1 MDVTL
6 RPRSLIVAEPSTS
19 RELWQD
25 EGFTPY
31 QIHRTTT
38 QNVPLAFVK
47 TTRWES
53 EDDSLGYFARSTIV
67 VEGQGNPW
75 VPVEWNSEHSCWV
88 EIRWTHNG
96 PGDGHWEAY
105 QIARPELGLDI
116 TPQDFEALHQ
126 AREVTQIADSTPSR
140 VERATTP
147 TTPPSVIRIF
157 ESPYHTRPSTPTD
170 RITQLAEALNI
181 QDNQMTNTAVTTEA
195 ITAQI
200 GRIDPQTGHM
210 FTLTMQ
216 PFTLLRLDQDAVR
229 LGQRW
234 GLFECC

>member
-88 EIRWTHNG
+88 EIHWTHNG
-96 PGDGHWEAY
+96 PGDGFWEAY

-126 AREVTQIADSTPSR
+126 S
-140 VERATTP
+140 
-147 TTPPSVIRIF
+147 
-157 ESPYHTRPSTPTD
+157 
-170 RITQLAEALNI
+170 
-181 QDNQMTNTAVTTEA
+181 
-195 ITAQI
+195 
-200 GRIDPQTGHM
+200 
-210 FTLTMQ
+210 
-216 PFTLLRLDQDAVR
+216 
-229 LGQRW
+229 
-234 GLFECC
+234 